1 MVHLW
6 PEGDSSGERRVEG
19 FLFAGFHVPLLPSPQ
34 AAPELALWCRRQG
47 SERADINI
55 AARPHHAAAYF
66 GWRTPRIVRSGVNA
80 VAASGEE
87 LARRGGDGWRS
98 EEATE
103 RQMGQTVLPQFP
115 QGKPAGG
122 PVKWARA

>member
-1 MVHLW
+1 MNAAWRGFRLQISMFRFY
-6 PEGDSSGERRVEG
+6 PPRRPRQNLLSGRR
-19 FLFAGFHVPLLPSPQ
+19 L
-34 AAPELALWCRRQG
+34 G